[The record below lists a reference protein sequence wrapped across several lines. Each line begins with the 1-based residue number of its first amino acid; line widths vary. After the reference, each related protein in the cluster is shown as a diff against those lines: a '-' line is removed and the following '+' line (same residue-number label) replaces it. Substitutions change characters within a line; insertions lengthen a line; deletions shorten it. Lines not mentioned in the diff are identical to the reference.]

1 MTSYSCCGGF
11 DQQPLLN
18 HYDVGKRR
26 MSVHLT
32 ACNGCIC
39 HRGMREKQF
48 LWLKED
54 IGVR

>member
-1 MTSYSCCGGF
+1 MTSYSCCAGF

-32 ACNGCIC
+32 AFP
-39 HRGMREKQF
+39 MVASATE
-48 LWLKED
+48 E
-54 IGVR
+54 